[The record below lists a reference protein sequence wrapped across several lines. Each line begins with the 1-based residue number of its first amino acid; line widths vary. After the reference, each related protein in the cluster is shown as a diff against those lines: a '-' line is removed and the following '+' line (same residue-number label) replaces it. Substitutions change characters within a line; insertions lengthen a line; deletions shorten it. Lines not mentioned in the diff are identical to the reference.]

1 MLNDEIISTLEK
13 TFETFSESIERRV
26 LNIEEQIIG
35 ARDSHWENKYDNS
48 DNTFCLNLLKNRI
61 SELERQIIEKDAV
74 KIFLSNQLFNK
85 NLNGDSGVNETVNDH
100 NKFSRE
106 RQLIILLII
115 TSLWFNIMI
124 IIKKKKVTSS

>member
-1 MLNDEIISTLEK
+1 M
-13 TFETFSESIERRV
+13 
-26 LNIEEQIIG
+26 
-35 ARDSHWENKYDNS
+35 
-48 DNTFCLNLLKNRI
+48 KNRI